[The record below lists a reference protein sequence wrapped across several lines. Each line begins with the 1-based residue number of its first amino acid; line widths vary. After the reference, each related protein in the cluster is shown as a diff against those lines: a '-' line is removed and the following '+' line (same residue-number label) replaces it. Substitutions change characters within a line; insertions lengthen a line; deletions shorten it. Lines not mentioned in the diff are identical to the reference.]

1 MASKPARDGGSG
13 EWMWERKRSMRRGMD
28 KRTTRRRWGV
38 KREEGGFQNIASN
51 KSESERDKVK
61 GTYF

>member
-1 MASKPARDGGSG
+1 
-13 EWMWERKRSMRRGMD
+13 MRRGMD

-51 KSESERDKVK
+51 ESESERDKVK